1 MAKSAEYFEERLK
14 TLLKGAGRYTA
25 SLDLTIWVLS
35 NALHRY
41 DMANEELDTAG
52 SVVLSR
58 ETSQGTSV
66 SSHPAAKIA
75 NEAESTILKQFKAL
89 GLTSEDLRDVTDV
102 DPAQELAGNIH
113 NILSKS
119 KKVMR
124 PDKK

>member
-1 MAKSAEYFEERLK
+1 MAKSAEFFEDRLK
-14 TLLKGAGRYTA
+14 TLLKGAGRYTQ
-25 SLDLTIWVLS
+25 SLDLTIWVLG

-41 DMANEELDTAG
+41 DLANEELDTAG

-58 ETSQGTSV
+58 QTSQGMSV

-89 GLTSEDLRDVTDV
+89 GLTAEDLRDVTDV
-102 DPAQELAGNIH
+102 DPAQELADKIH
-113 NILSKS
+113 DILAKP
-119 KKVMR
+119 KKPMR